1 MKYRLKE
8 LFTDKLSGEWG
19 DEGSSQAG
27 VKVIRTTNF
36 TNSGKLKLEN
46 LAYRQIDNR
55 KVITKRL
62 KHGDI
67 IIEKSGGS
75 PSQPVGRVVFFDI
88 DTDETFLCNNFTA
101 ILRPDRAKV
110 FPMYL
115 FYRLFDNHKTGK
127 TLRYQNKTTGII
139 NLKLDHY
146 LNSKIEIPERVED
159 QIRIATIL
167 SKAESLIAQRK
178 ESLRLL
184 DELLKSTFLEM
195 CGDPVR
201 NEKGW
206 KKKKLGEIIQEF
218 KYGTNVIS
226 VDKPSENTI
235 AILRIPNIINE
246 SITYEG
252 LKYSILEER
261 EKERVRLKKGDLLF
275 VRSNG
280 NPNYIGRC
288 AVFNDDIVC
297 GYASYLIRARLRE
310 GVLITPFFLKA
321 ILSFPR
327 YRNVIVS
334 KAKTTAGNY
343 NINIES
349 LKSLIIIA
357 PPPKLQTQFTRIVEK
372 VEALKAHYQD
382 SLKKL
387 ENLYGSLSQRAFKGE
402 L

>member
-195 CGDPVR
+195 FGDPVR
-201 NEKGW
+201 NQKGWEKSRLELIANQITDGEHKTPVRQENGIKLLSARNIKNGFLDFNAELDFISEAEYKRISKRCNPEKGDILMSCSGTVGRVAVVRVTEPLSLVRSVALIKV
-206 KKKKLGEIIQEF
+206 KKEIINPTYLEFLMQTKFFQSQVRKNANTSSQSNIFTGQVKKLPIF
-218 KYGTNVIS
+218 
-226 VDKPSENTI
+226 
-235 AILRIPNIINE
+235 IP
-246 SITYEG
+246 TYH
-252 LKYSILEER
+252 
-261 EKERVRLKKGDLLF
+261 
-275 VRSNG
+275 
-280 NPNYIGRC
+280 
-288 AVFNDDIVC
+288 
-297 GYASYLIRARLRE
+297 
-310 GVLITPFFLKA
+310 
-321 ILSFPR
+321 
-327 YRNVIVS
+327 
-334 KAKTTAGNY
+334 
-343 NINIES
+343 
-349 LKSLIIIA
+349 
-357 PPPKLQTQFTRIVEK
+357 LQTQFAQIVDK
-372 VEALKAHYQD
+372 VEALKAHYQT
-382 SLKKL
+382 SLKEL